1 MAGMTRHLAYQ
12 KQWYVTG
19 VLHVLPGLGSQRGD
33 LRRIDFRDQFTD
45 AACDLHPVL
54 VELILP
60 EHAGKYRTSKSLLR
74 RNRLRGAALV
84 RPHRRT
90 MT

>member
-12 KQWYVTG
+12 KQWYVTE
-19 VLHVLPGLGSQRGD
+19 LHVLPSLGSQRRD
-33 LRRIDFRDQFTD
+33 LRRIDFRDQFTN

-84 RPHRRT
+84 RPHRRK